1 MRVLQILPELNL
13 GGVEKGTI
21 ELAKYLALNGHY
33 PIVISNGGKLERDL
47 QEFGVKH
54 YKLPVNKKSL
64 STLLLLPKLIRI
76 FNKEQVD
83 IVHARSRVPALV
95 AYLAFKRYFAGVNL
109 TRLLTQVPSFITTAH
124 GYYSNHAFSRIMA
137 KGKIVISPS
146 RVIAKHMIED
156 FNVPLERIRLIPRGV
171 NLSDYE
177 FILPTDKDWQ
187 HPVFAIIARLSPI
200 KGHIEFI
207 KAFRE
212 VLHFKPFAKAWIIG
226 APSPGKEGYLKEL
239 EVLIKRFG
247 LENAV
252 DFLGRRY
259 DIPDLLKKINVVVQP
274 SRIPE
279 SFGRVIIEAQA
290 AGVPVVASSL
300 GGYRE
305 IIEEDE
311 TGFLVPSRDPKLL
324 AKCLIKIVKDPYVC
338 DKMAKIARDRV
349 ESRYSLDKVN
359 KDIVNVY
366 KESGKRL
373 VVLII
378 KFGALG
384 DVILS
389 IPGIKALRQKFPDAK
404 LCLLTTA
411 AVADIFKDCPYLD
424 KLLIYSDRGFKYC
437 GIFRSINSIR
447 RINPDISID
456 LQNNKISRLI
466 AFFSSIYQ
474 RYGFANAKFSFLLN
488 RAQRLPNTPLL
499 PVEHQ
504 SYLLSKLGVRGL
516 NKELELWVDRDALE
530 RVDNF
535 LRAHWISKKQP
546 LVAINIAASSRWASK
561 RWSLGK
567 VIALIDELGSRNIRF
582 VITGSPLDKDAALQI
597 MKACKNK
604 PIDAVGKTEIPSLI
618 ALIKRCSMLL
628 TSDSAPLHIAAAVKT
643 PVLGLFG
650 PTDPLRHLP
659 SGADV
664 YFIKKEL
671 NCSPCYKNS
680 CRKKVTC
687 MSMIT
692 IEEVKNKILNILDM
706 ERDENS
712 AA

>member
-13 GGVEKGTI
+13 GGVEKGTV
-21 ELAKYLALNGHY
+21 ELAKHLALNGHY
-33 PIVISNGGKLERDL
+33 PIVISNGGKLEREL

-54 YKLPVNKKSL
+54 YKLPVHKKSL
-64 STLLLLPKLIRI
+64 STLLLLPKLVRI

-83 IVHARSRVPALV
+83 IIHARSRVPALV

-124 GYYSNHAFSRIMA
+124 GYYSKHAFSRIMA

-146 RVIAKHMIED
+146 RVIAKHMIEN
-156 FNVPLERIRLIPRGV
+156 FNVPMERIRLIPRGV
-171 NLSDYE
+171 NLSDYS
-177 FILPTDKDWQ
+177 FVLPTDKDWQ

-200 KGHIEFI
+200 KGHLEFI

-226 APSPGKEGYLKEL
+226 APSPGKDGYLKEL
-239 EVLIKRFG
+239 ELLVKRFG

-252 DFLGRRY
+252 DFLGIRH

-305 IIEEDE
+305 IIEENK
-311 TGFLVPSRDPKLL
+311 TGFLIPSRDPKSL
-324 AKCLIKIVKDPYVC
+324 AKCLIKIVKDPHAC
-338 DKMAKIARDRV
+338 DEMARLARDKV
-349 ESRYSLDKVN
+349 ESRYSLEKVN
-359 KDIVNVY
+359 RDIVNVY
-366 KESGKRL
+366 REAGKKL
-373 VVLII
+373 VILII

-389 IPGIKALRQKFPDAK
+389 IPGIKAIRRKFPEAK
-404 LCLLTTA
+404 LYLLTTA
-411 AVADIFKDCPYLD
+411 AVADIFKDCPYID
-424 KLLIYSDRGFKYC
+424 KILIYPSTHFKYC
-437 GIFRSINSIR
+437 GLIR
-447 RINPDISID
+447 CVKNIRKINPDISID
-456 LQNNKISRLI
+456 LQHNKLSRLV

-474 RYGFANAKFSFLLN
+474 RYGFANSKLSFLLN
-488 RAQRLPNTPLL
+488 KAQRLPKVSLL

-504 SYLLSKLGVRGL
+504 GHLLSKLGIRDL
-516 NKELELWVDRDALE
+516 DKELELWVDKDALDNI
-530 RVDNF
+530 DNF

-546 LVAINIAASSRWASK
+546 LVAINIAASNRWSSK
-561 RWSLGK
+561 RWPLGK
-567 VIALIDELGSRNIRF
+567 VITLIDELGSHNIRF
-582 VITGSPLDKDAALQI
+582 VITGSASDKEAALQI
-597 MKACKNK
+597 MKNCKNK
-604 PIDAVGKTEIPSLI
+604 PIDAVGKTELLPLI
-618 ALIKRCSMLL
+618 ALIKRCSLLL

-650 PTDPLRHLP
+650 PTDPRKHLP
-659 SGADV
+659 SGEDV
-664 YFIKKEL
+664 HFIWNKDF
-671 NCSPCYKNS
+671 CTPCYRPK
-680 CRKKVTC
+680 CHRKLTC
-687 MSMIT
+687 MQSIT
-692 IEEVKNKILNILDM
+692 TQEVIDRILKILGQDN
-706 ERDENS
+706 
-712 AA
+712 